1 MIISAQRIYKYS
13 RNKNETHFVFL
24 KDTVYL

>member
-13 RNKNETHFVFL
+13 RNKNETHFDFL
-24 KDTVYL
+24 KEAVYL